1 MRQAGSQP
9 GALPTQ
15 VRANVARA
23 TSSAEAVE
31 ATVWTPHHTWA
42 GAELFRIAVDLR
54 GFYLK
59 VSPRVLTARA

>member
-1 MRQAGSQP
+1 M
-9 GALPTQ
+9 
-15 VRANVARA
+15 RANVARA